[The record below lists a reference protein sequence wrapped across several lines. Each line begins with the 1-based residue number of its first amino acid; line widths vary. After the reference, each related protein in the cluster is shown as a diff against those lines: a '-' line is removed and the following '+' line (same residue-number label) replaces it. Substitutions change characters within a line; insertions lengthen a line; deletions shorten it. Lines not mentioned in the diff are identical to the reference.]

1 MIKFWKTPTCP
12 LKKKKIKRGK
22 KKPVSL
28 FLKLNWFYM
37 TFQD

>member
-12 LKKKKIKRGK
+12 LKKKKIKREKTG
-22 KKPVSL
+22 VSIS
-28 FLKLNWFYM
+28 KLNWFYM